1 MGTIRGNMSTG
12 HYGRMVVNTNG
23 SVTLYNVVLEN
34 INICDCD
41 LIAESGEYPIPF
53 ADRANQQDDWASQGA
68 ILASETNT
76 PFYVTGVGGAAVKP
90 GAQPTDIRAV
100 RHANQKAD
108 LADSLQV
115 FDAEE
120 VKQ

>member
-12 HYGRMVVNTNG
+12 RYGRMVVNTDG

-76 PFYVTGVGGAAVKP
+76 PFYVTGVGGEGSSPVRSP
-90 GAQPTDIRAV
+90 RTSEAV